1 MPENMDVSEGFQIE
15 KPNVFVPWSTSSR
28 ELVTMFRDL
37 DLKQVNNDYIVTQC
51 VSLKGLSHK
60 LGFHFDLRPGF
71 GIRYFELFDNGCQGN
86 ALSFLTF
93 QKHLEATFG
102 KPTTAARG
110 EGGFPSYTW
119 QRDSNVVLHRIQ
131 ERFGLQRSCE
141 SRDPHQRL
149 NRFSESAEWVLRVL
163 SHGYCLESRII
174 GQFPCFYGHT
184 AQDEGVD
191 TRKAS
196 YYCLHHG
203 RKP

>member
-1 MPENMDVSEGFQIE
+1 MPENMDISEGFQIE

-37 DLKQVNNDYIVTQC
+37 ALKQVNNSYIVTQC

-119 QRDSNVVLHRIQ
+119 QRNSNVVLHRIQ
-131 ERFGLQRSCE
+131 ERFGPTEIVRIERSSSTPE
-141 SRDPHQRL
+141 SIQ
-149 NRFSESAEWVLRVL
+149 
-163 SHGYCLESRII
+163 
-174 GQFPCFYGHT
+174 
-184 AQDEGVD
+184 
-191 TRKAS
+191 
-196 YYCLHHG
+196 
-203 RKP
+203 